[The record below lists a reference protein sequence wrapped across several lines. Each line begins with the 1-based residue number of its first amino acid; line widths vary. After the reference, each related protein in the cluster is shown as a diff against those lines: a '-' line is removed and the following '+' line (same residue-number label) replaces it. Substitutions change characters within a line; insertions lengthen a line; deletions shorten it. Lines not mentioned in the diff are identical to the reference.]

1 MEDDDDDVLASEW
14 EHFQI
19 LLAKSVKK
27 SVKEMRESVGVCSK
41 NLHLVGK
48 FGSAMIGI

>member
-1 MEDDDDDVLASEW
+1 MEDDDDDDVLASEW

-19 LLAKSVKK
+19 LLAKSVK
-27 SVKEMRESVGVCSK
+27 EMREYMGVCSK